1 MESEV
6 KNSVLFDLIEIFND
20 TRSIMSTS
28 NKFTVVRVISAPI
41 VFLLYFI
48 PIWTG
53 HFAAASMIIL
63 LPYLVFAEITD
74 GLDGHYARKHNEVSD
89 FGKVFDPFADVILH
103 LSSFCCL
110 MFSLKSSEVPSGGYM
125 PAVIFVLI
133 FYRELTMT
141 FLRMVAVMKGTA
153 IAARKGGK
161 LKTVMYI
168 VSAFYGFFLE
178 LHVRCGF
185 AVPYNSMKIMWG
197 VGIGLFVVCL
207 VLCYVSFIDYLI
219 AFKPVF
225 KSINKDN

>member
-1 MESEV
+1 
-6 KNSVLFDLIEIFND
+6 
-20 TRSIMSTS
+20 MSTS
-28 NKFTVVRVISAPI
+28 NKFTIVRVIAAPV

-53 HFAAASMIIL
+53 KFAAPSMIIL
-63 LPYLVFAEITD
+63 LPFLVFAEITD

-110 MFSLKSSEVPSGGYM
+110 MFSMSRELPMAGYM
-125 PAVIFVLI
+125 PAFIFVLL
-133 FYRELTMT
+133 FYRELSMT
-141 FLRMVAVMKGTA
+141 FLRMVAVMQGTA

-178 LHVRCGF
+178 TLVRCGV
-185 AVPYNSMKIMWG
+185 AVPYHTMKTMWG
-197 VGIGLFVVCL
+197 VGIGLFALCL
-207 VLCYVSFIDYLI
+207 ILCYVSFVDYLI

-225 KSINKDN
+225 KSINNKK

>member
-1 MESEV
+1 
-6 KNSVLFDLIEIFND
+6 
-20 TRSIMSTS
+20 MSTS
-28 NKFTVVRVISAPI
+28 NKFTTVRVIAAPI

-53 HFAAASMIIL
+53 HFAATSMCIL
-63 LPYLVFAEITD
+63 LPFLVFAEITD
-74 GLDGHYARKHNEVSD
+74 GLDGHFARKHNEVSD
-89 FGKVFDPFADVILH
+89 FGKVYDPFADVILH

-110 MFSLKSSEVPSGGYM
+110 MFSMKRAEIPMGGYM
-125 PAVIFVLI
+125 PAFIFVLI

-141 FLRMVAVMKGTA
+141 FLRMVAVMQGTA

-168 VSAFYGFFLE
+168 ISAFYGFMLE
-178 LHVRCGF
+178 TLVRCG
-185 AVPYNSMKIMWG
+185 VTVQYNTMRTMWG

-207 VLCYVSFIDYLI
+207 ILCYVSFVDYLI

-225 KSINKDN
+225 KSINNKK

>member
-1 MESEV
+1 LTYS
-6 KNSVLFDLIEIFND
+6 LIFTILKV
-20 TRSIMSTS
+20 MSTS
-28 NKFTVVRVISAPI
+28 NKFTTVRVVAAPI

-53 HFAAASMIIL
+53 KFAAASMIIL
-63 LPYLVFAEITD
+63 LPFLVFAEITD

-110 MFSLKSSEVPSGGYM
+110 MFSMSRELPMHGFM
-125 PAVIFVLI
+125 PAFIFVLI

-141 FLRMVAVMKGTA
+141 FLRMVAVMQGTA

-161 LKTVMYI
+161 FKTVMYI
-168 VSAFYGFFLE
+168 VSAFYGFMLE
-178 LHVRCGF
+178 SLGRFGITVQ
-185 AVPYNSMKIMWG
+185 YNTMIAMWW
-197 VGIGLFVVCL
+197 VGIGLYVICL
-207 VLCYVSFIDYLI
+207 ILCYASFIDYLI

-225 KSINKDN
+225 KSINKKN

>member
-1 MESEV
+1 
-6 KNSVLFDLIEIFND
+6 
-20 TRSIMSTS
+20 MSTS
-28 NKFTVVRVISAPI
+28 NKFTIVRVISAPI

-53 HFAAASMIIL
+53 KFAAASMIIL

-103 LSSFCCL
+103 MSSFCCL
-110 MFSLKSSEVPSGGYM
+110 MFSMSSEMPMGGYM
-125 PAVIFVLI
+125 PAFVFVLL

-141 FLRMVAVMKGTA
+141 FLRMVAAMKGTA

-168 VSAFYGFFLE
+168 VSAFYAFILE

-185 AVPYNSMKIMWG
+185 AVPYNSMRTMWG
-197 VGIGLFVVCL
+197 VGIGLFIICL
-207 VLCYVSFIDYLI
+207 CLSYISFIDYLI

-225 KSINKDN
+225 KNFDK

>member
-1 MESEV
+1 
-6 KNSVLFDLIEIFND
+6 
-20 TRSIMSTS
+20 MSTS
-28 NKFTVVRVISAPI
+28 NKFTIVRVIAAPV

-53 HFAAASMIIL
+53 KFAAASMIIL
-63 LPYLVFAEITD
+63 LPFLVFAEITD

-110 MFSLKSSEVPSGGYM
+110 MFSMSRELPMAGYM
-125 PAVIFVLI
+125 PAFIFVLI
-133 FYRELTMT
+133 FYRELSMT
-141 FLRMVAVMKGTA
+141 FLRMVAVMQGTA

-178 LHVRCGF
+178 TLVRCGVT
-185 AVPYNSMKIMWG
+185 VPYHTMKTMWG
-197 VGIGLFVVCL
+197 VGIGLFVLCL
-207 VLCYVSFIDYLI
+207 ILCYVSFVDYLI

-225 KSINKDN
+225 KSINNKK